1 MKKFRHYLAVM
12 LCISMLFC
20 IMPAVNA
27 ATDTDYICSTVRFT
41 DGSGNALTSI
51 TAGTLKADMTVK
63 SNTDAS
69 DSLVFALLLY
79 SDNKL
84 IASDSMT
91 RSVSG
96 GAELSAQVTVPD
108 NTADC
113 KAVAV
118 LWNSV
123 NDMRAIC
130 AAAVFPGGVN
140 LLRGLTADGN
150 TITGFDSAVKEYTVT
165 VENDASA
172 KPVINAETANNA
184 STVKYIG
191 DKAFPGKT
199 IVELASADGSN
210 TTAYTVNYKTKTG
223 LAANARIVSP
233 TGGNYGTFDVG
244 KNLNTGDGGD
254 VKDSSRTVENGRLGS
269 RMHWDRNQPG
279 NYNTGYTNEVRGIS
293 EDYKFLLGSD
303 YLMSTAQSDK
313 RANNGYQTSFT
324 LYRSATLYV
333 LSSEATTAEGWDL
346 QKNTQTPF
354 MTVQNDTER
363 KLTNLSTKHFDVT
376 DTSAGLD
383 ITIPAETMYGVNS
396 GGKKSAGVSITA
408 IVYDG
413 YTTIGDNEQDITPA
427 PTTTPTPTAAPE
439 PTNTPKPTEAP
450 SPSSTPEPTATI
462 KPSNAGD
469 LKYTK
474 NGEDYNVKDSSTG
487 KAPVVSSGF
496 KVKSGDEYG
505 SKLFPNRTQPANSG
519 AYTNEV
525 VSISSDYDFLLGSD
539 YVMSCLAGWD
549 ERANGGF
556 ETEFKL
562 YKDATVYLFA
572 TAADEAKAAE
582 NGWTVRKVTDN
593 SNAFMTIQRDQ
604 TDYMKYV
611 LSKRFSSVDSS
622 AGTRVALTKEM
633 LITSGMGCINFT
645 VIDYKNNTIPSDSPS
660 PTTPPPAPSDKP
672 KSGADSVKIAKTN
685 DDGTEE
691 ILAGAPTEVSKN
703 LTPYTDE
710 NPTDGS
716 IIMFDR
722 GRHAS
727 YPDYN
732 NIKEIAADYSFIIG
746 CDYIGQ
752 PAQGN
757 SPSHRAS
764 AGYETSFKLYEGA
777 TVYVFTSTGNSD
789 KAAENSW
796 TYLESGNDLPFM
808 KLRTK
813 PNDATDAVVG
823 LTSVMSKHFDG
834 AESGETVVIPK
845 ELLYR
850 TGGDENSSGFTLFV
864 IKYDK

>member
-1 MKKFRHYLAVM
+1 MKRFRHYLAVM

-51 TAGTLKADMTVK
+51 TAGTLKASMTVK
-63 SNTDAS
+63 PNTDAP

-96 GAELSAQVTVPD
+96 GAEFSAQVTVPD
-108 NTADC
+108 SASDC

-140 LLRGLTADGN
+140 LLRGLTVDGN
-150 TITGFDSAVKEYTVT
+150 TITGFDSAVNEYTVT
-165 VENDASA
+165 VEGDASV

-184 STVKYIG
+184 SIVKYIG
-191 DKAFPGKT
+191 NKAFPGKT
-199 IVELASADGSN
+199 IVELALADGSN
-210 TTAYTVNYKTKTG
+210 TTTYTVNYKNKTE
-223 LAANARIVSP
+223 LAANAHIVNP
-233 TGGNYGTFDVG
+233 TGGNYGTFDIG
-244 KNLNTGDGGD
+244 KNLNTGDGGN

-269 RMHWDRNQPG
+269 RLHWDRNQPA
-279 NYNTGYTNEVRGIS
+279 NYNNGYTNEVRGIS

-303 YLMSTAQSDK
+303 YLMSTAEASR
-313 RANNGYQTSFT
+313 RADIGYQTCFT

-354 MTVQNDTER
+354 MTVQNDSER
-363 KLTNLSTKHFDVT
+363 KLTNLSTKHFEVS

-383 ITIPAETMYGVNS
+383 ITIPAETMYSVNS
-396 GGKKSAGVSITA
+396 GGKKSGGVSITA

-413 YTTIGDNEQDITPA
+413 YTTIGDNEQDIS
-427 PTTTPTPTAAPE
+427 PE
-439 PTNTPKPTEAP
+439 
-450 SPSSTPEPTATI
+450 
-462 KPSNAGD
+462 
-469 LKYTK
+469 
-474 NGEDYNVKDSSTG
+474 
-487 KAPVVSSGF
+487 
-496 KVKSGDEYG
+496 
-505 SKLFPNRTQPANSG
+505 
-519 AYTNEV
+519 
-525 VSISSDYDFLLGSD
+525 
-539 YVMSCLAGWD
+539 
-549 ERANGGF
+549 
-556 ETEFKL
+556 
-562 YKDATVYLFA
+562 
-572 TAADEAKAAE
+572 
-582 NGWTVRKVTDN
+582 
-593 SNAFMTIQRDQ
+593 
-604 TDYMKYV
+604 
-611 LSKRFSSVDSS
+611 
-622 AGTRVALTKEM
+622 
-633 LITSGMGCINFT
+633 
-645 VIDYKNNTIPSDSPS
+645 
-660 PTTPPPAPSDKP
+660 PSDKP

-710 NPTDGS
+710 NPSDGS

-752 PAQGN
+752 PAQGD

-813 PNDATDAVVG
+813 PTEEGDAVVG

-850 TGGDENSSGFTLFV
+850 TGGDVNSSGFTLFV